1 MMSVLP
7 LVLLIVSAFFVGGI
21 VLSVLIAFRAWQ
33 EKRITIFPVVA
44 ETETLRMKQAGLA
57 ATVFLVLAALSLGGW
72 AATQRNPENILRA
85 EEATRQADVAAVPT
99 DTPVPTATPS
109 PTETPPPTA
118 KIVGVSAVIIV
129 TPEATA
135 TPSPVPHPTASAT
148 PPAPIPTAQ
157 NAASAVTT
165 LPENLSIGPISFA
178 LKVSD
183 RREAIDPAEQFST
196 VPERIYAVFPYKG
209 MKNGLPFSVVW
220 YYQNNELIR
229 NDYVWEWGTTDR
241 SFAFISPVGA
251 GTYRVELRV
260 GDTTVAENSFEIIR

>member
-1 MMSVLP
+1 MTSVLP
-7 LVLLIVSAFFVGGI
+7 LALLIASAFFVGGI
-21 VLSVLIAFRAWQ
+21 VLSALIALRAWQ

-44 ETETLRMKQAGLA
+44 ETETLRLKRAIFS
-57 ATVFLVLAALSLGGW
+57 ATIFLVLSALSLGGW

-85 EEATRQADVAAVPT
+85 DEATRQAEIVAAPT
-99 DTPVPTATPS
+99 DTPVPTATPA
-109 PTETPPPTA
+109 PTETPLPTA
-118 KIVGVSAVIIV
+118 KIVGVSAVI
-129 TPEATA
+129 TPEATV
-135 TPSPVPHPTASAT
+135 TPSPVPHPTVSAATVT
-148 PPAPIPTAQ
+148 PSPAQ
-157 NAASAVTT
+157 NAANTATT
-165 LPENLSIGPISFA
+165 LPENLSMGPISFA

-260 GDTTVAENSFEIIR
+260 GNTTVAENSFEIIQ